1 MGDDLPSAL
10 SIPAAVDIS
19 NTIQELDADF
29 FQTTQVEPA
38 ATAAKPAPSP
48 AINQQA
54 LALAF
59 FGWQAEDGHI
69 SGLAVCEACFRR
81 LGLWLFK
88 RKSQGTVGSETA
100 ADDEEAA
107 MSRLDVIG
115 EHRDYCP
122 WVAASSQN
130 GDSTPPNG
138 CSGSADLAGWEI
150 LARVVRNTARL
161 NGRLP
166 QPSATPQSGTTAVDG
181 SADDDTGLTDR
192 TGQTDVQALRDSKD
206 KERWTKLRKLRQVFH
221 IRENK
226 KLAKRKGSD
235 SVPRPSTAR

>member
-19 NTIQELDADF
+19 NIIRELDADF
-29 FQTTQVEPA
+29 FHTTQGQPA
-38 ATAAKPAPSP
+38 ATAAESALSP
-48 AINQQA
+48 TINQQA

-88 RKSQGTVGSETA
+88 RKSQSTVGSETA
-100 ADDEEAA
+100 TDDEEAA

-122 WVAASSQN
+122 WVDASSQN
-130 GDSTPPNG
+130 GDSTPRKG
-138 CSGSADLAGWEI
+138 SSGSADLAGWEI
-150 LARVVRNTARL
+150 LARVVRNTAHL
-161 NGRLP
+161 SGRFS
-166 QPSATPQSGTTAVDG
+166 QPSATPKSGTTAVDG
-181 SADDDTGLTDR
+181 SVDDDTGLVGKA
-192 TGQTDVQALRDSKD
+192 GQTDVQALRDSKD
-206 KERWTKLRKLRQVFH
+206 KERWAKLRKLRQVFH
-221 IRENK
+221 IKESK
-226 KLAKRKGSD
+226 KRAKGKGSD
-235 SVPRPSTAR
+235 SVQRPSTAR